1 MTHSVRPARAVAVM
15 ICALALVPML
25 AACGGSG
32 DAGKEAPLT
41 VLEEGIQKTSYA
53 VGMDMAR
60 QVGRMPGAGDA
71 EHLEAGLADVLG
83 GSAKLGTE
91 ECRQILQTMGMAPD
105 DSTFSDP
112 DFPNQTAQRSY
123 AVGVTLGDFVT
134 TQFEEMDTKALIQGM
149 HDKMAGGETL
159 LEETEVR
166 EIVGAYQKAQF
177 EKKAA
182 ANQAEGEAFLAQN
195 AAREGVKVTETG
207 LQYEVITEG
216 GGARPAATDQVQ
228 VHYRGT
234 LIDGTEFDSSYSRGE
249 PITFGLDRV
258 IPGWTEG
265 LQLMTAG
272 SKYKLFIP
280 GELAYGERGAGGTIG
295 PNATLIFEV
304 ELLAVN
310 P

>member
-1 MTHSVRPARAVAVM
+1 MTHSVRPARALAGLL
-15 ICALALVPML
+15 CALALVSML

-32 DAGKEAPLT
+32 DTKEAPLT
-41 VLEEGIQKTSYA
+41 VLEEGVQKTSYA

-71 EHLEAGLADVLG
+71 DFLEAGLSEMLA
-83 GSAKLGTE
+83 GSAKLDTDQ
-91 ECRQILQTMGMAPD
+91 CREILQTMAMTPD
-105 DSTFSDP
+105 DSSFSDP
-112 DFPNQTAQRSY
+112 DFPTQTAQRSY

-134 TQFEEMDTKALIQGM
+134 NQFDEMDTKALIQGM
-149 HDKMAGGETL
+149 HDKLAGGETL

-182 ANQAEGEAFLAQN
+182 ANQAEGEAFLAKN
-195 AAREGVKVTETG
+195 AAREGVKVTESG

-216 GGARPAATDQVQ
+216 GGDRPAATDQVK

-280 GELAYGERGAGGTIG
+280 GELAYGERGAGGSIG
-295 PNATLIFEV
+295 PNATLVFEV